1 MFDFSALKESQAAI
15 HAVRHGCIEQGCF
28 NHATL
33 CIAAVEHGNFMA
45 IRHTL
50 HAIAV
55 LPLAQKLFHFFH
67 HPLRFGKVGG
77 RLINTHRFTGAL
89 RGV

>member
-1 MFDFSALKESQAAI
+1 
-15 HAVRHGCIEQGCF
+15 
-28 NHATL
+28 
-33 CIAAVEHGNFMA
+33 MA
-45 IRHTL
+45 MRHTL

-67 HPLRFGKVGG
+67 HPLCFGKVGG
-77 RLINTHRFTGAL
+77 RLVNADRFARTL